1 MADTG
6 VVVCDGWLDIVV
18 VELGGGGYVSVYG
31 M

>member
-6 VVVCDGWLDIVV
+6 VVVDDGWLVV

>member
-1 MADTG
+1 MTSTG
-6 VVVCDGWLDIVV
+6 VVVGDGWLDIV

>member
-6 VVVCDGWLDIVV
+6 VVIVDGWVDIV